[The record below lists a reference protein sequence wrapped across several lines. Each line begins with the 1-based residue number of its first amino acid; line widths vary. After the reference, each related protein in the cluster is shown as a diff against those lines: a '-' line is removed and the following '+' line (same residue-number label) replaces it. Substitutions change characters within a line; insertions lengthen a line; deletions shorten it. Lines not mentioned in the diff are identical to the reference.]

1 MALLVTVGSILE
13 EKRDGLMARSLS
25 AGTDQT
31 GNTAKSVACHGGG
44 RSLQI
49 LDLEIPLCRCDRPRG
64 ARGARH
70 RPDIPHDDR
79 HGDCA
84 GDVAVRLPAHEQRPC
99 GLGHLPVFPA
109 GAVWNVPW

>member
-44 RSLQI
+44 RSL
-49 LDLEIPLCRCDRPRG
+49 P
-64 ARGARH
+64 
-70 RPDIPHDDR
+70 
-79 HGDCA
+79 
-84 GDVAVRLPAHEQRPC
+84 
-99 GLGHLPVFPA
+99 
-109 GAVWNVPW
+109 